1 MSLDL
6 RHLYFIVGVMEK
18 MVVTCK
24 KMNEKNAIA
33 HVRQNLDGSWSAP
46 QSLHDHIRGTASRAS
61 AFARPFASDH
71 WAEALGLFH
80 DVGKA
85 NAAWQAYLGSKSGYD
100 ETVHLEGAATKVE
113 HSTPGA
119 LLAEKLHGSMI
130 GRVIAYC
137 VAGHHTGLPDFI
149 GSPSSLSVRL
159 QNSNL
164 DGISDD
170 VLSLISSWKP
180 SPPPWKFDAANLDF
194 SLWIRML
201 FSCLVDADFLDTEE
215 YMRDEAGDTRGD
227 FLELPVLL
235 TRFDG
240 YMQSILEKVRDF
252 ADSPVNV
259 ARRQVL
265 VDCRRAADHEPGFF
279 SLTVPTGGG
288 KTLSSMAFALKH
300 GVRYNKRRVIYVIPY
315 TSIIEQN
322 ADVFREA
329 LGSEQIVE
337 HHSSLDEA
345 DFTEK
350 GRLAA
355 ENWDASVIVTTTV
368 QFFESLFASRS
379 SRCRKLHNIANSVV
393 ILDEVQLLP
402 VEFLS
407 PILETM
413 RLLVEHYSVTFV
425 FCTATQPAFE
435 AREGFLGLPAGS
447 VNEIITDVPSLYRVL
462 RRVTVSANTLSTVTD
477 WACIAKEVSE
487 QEQALCVVSDRKSC
501 RELYR
506 LLPEGSYHLSALM
519 CPQHRSD
526 LIGEIKVKLQA
537 GDPIRVVSTQLIEAG
552 VDIDFPVVYRALA
565 GLDSIAQ
572 AAGRCNREG
581 RLGGGKE
588 LGKVVVFTPPRP
600 APAGILRKGAET
612 AKRLLINNAGDP
624 LDHESFTHY
633 FSELYWKVN
642 SLDAKRIK
650 KLLIP
655 DGASLGIQFRSAAE
669 VFRIIDDRLQRTILV
684 PYGEG
689 ERLIEKLK
697 RLGPE
702 RRLLRSLQRYS
713 VNIYLDQF
721 NKLLSRGSIEEIYP
735 GMFALV
741 CGVEYDA
748 GIGLLVDELPADP
761 TSYMTFV

>member
-1 MSLDL
+1 
-6 RHLYFIVGVMEK
+6 
-18 MVVTCK
+18 VVSCK
-24 KMNEKNAIA
+24 KMNTKNAIA
-33 HVRQNLDGSWSAP
+33 HVRQNPDGSWAAP
-46 QSLHDHIRGTASRAS
+46 QSLHDHIKGTASRAA
-61 AFARPFASDH
+61 AFASPFSSDH

-80 DVGKA
+80 DAGKA
-85 NAAWQAYLGSKSGYD
+85 TTAWQAYLGSKSGYD
-100 ETVHLEGAATKVE
+100 ESAHLERATTRVE

-119 LLAEKLHGSMI
+119 LLAEKLHGSLI
-130 GRVIAYC
+130 GRVLAYC

-159 QNSNL
+159 HNSSL
-164 DGISDD
+164 DGISDELLGE
-170 VLSLISSWKP
+170 VSSWKP
-180 SPPPWKFDAANLDF
+180 SGPPWKFDASNLDF

-201 FSCLVDADFLDTEE
+201 FSCLVDADFLDTEA

-227 FLELPVLL
+227 FLELPALL
-235 TRFDG
+235 SRFDG
-240 YMQSILEKVRDF
+240 YMQSVLDKVRDF

-265 VDCRRAADHEPGFF
+265 SDCRLAAEHEPGFF

-300 GVRYNKRRVIYVIPY
+300 GVRYKKRRVIYVIPY

-322 ADVFREA
+322 ADVFRDA

-368 QFFESLFASRS
+368 QFFESLFSSRS

-393 ILDEVQLLP
+393 ILDEAQLLP

-435 AREGFLGLPAGS
+435 AREGFLGLPVGS
-447 VNEIITDVPSLYRVL
+447 VREIITDVPALYRAL
-462 RRVTVSANTLSTVTD
+462 RRVTVDTRTLPTVTD
-477 WACIAKEVSE
+477 WASIAREVSE
-487 QEQALCVVSDRKSC
+487 QKQALCVVSDRKSC

-526 LIGEIKVKLQA
+526 LIGEIREKLRA
-537 GDPIRVVSTQLIEAG
+537 GDTIRVVSTQLIEAG

-588 LGKVVVFTPPRP
+588 LGRVVVFSPPRP
-600 APAGILRKGAET
+600 APAGILRKGTET
-612 AKRLLINNAGDP
+612 AKRLLVNKAGDP
-624 LDHESFTHY
+624 LDHESFNQY
-633 FSELYWKVN
+633 FSELYWKAN
-642 SLDAKRIK
+642 SLDTKGVR

-655 DGASLGIQFRSAAE
+655 DGTSLGIQFRSAAE
-669 VFRIIDDRLQRTILV
+669 AFRIIDDRLQRTILV

-689 ERLIEKLK
+689 ERLIGELK
-697 RLGPE
+697 GFGPE

-735 GMFALV
+735 GIFALV
-741 CGVEYDA
+741 CGVEYDV
-748 GIGLLVDELPADP
+748 GIGLLVDELPSDP